1 MKLASIASVAYMCNA
16 FLSYNA
22 SAFSQYADRTIPGTS
37 SNSTSSIKSEVL
49 IGDSHVHPI
58 EIDGKHFYD
67 SFTKQR
73 FLIKGVDYQPGGSA
87 AYTRDADPLSDTDQ
101 CSRDIYLMQKLG
113 INTVR
118 VYTVNPKLNHDDCM
132 TMMAAAN
139 IYLILDVNSPFYSES
154 LNRYEPWTTYTPEYL
169 RHVFEVVDQFSRYNN
184 TLGFF
189 IGNEIVNDDR
199 SAASSPPYIRAVSR
213 DVKDYMYYNCPRMV
227 PIGYSAA
234 DDLKYRTQLPDFLT
248 CGDPETAID
257 FYGVNSYQWCGNQTI
272 KTSGYDVLIDDHR
285 DFKFPVFFS
294 EFGCNH
300 IQPRIFQEIE
310 ALYSPE
316 MSPTFDGGLVY
327 EYSQE
332 VNDYGLVQITEN
344 GDVYVRGEFE
354 TLQMQYVKASEAI
367 ESAMEAAKSSN
378 TEEMDNGAKLRS
390 GQKLKTACKPIYSYL
405 SGAEKAVPDSFGTDM
420 IKNGVRIK
428 RGRYNIDLLIE
439 TPVSKYS
446 IYGIDGKPIHDH
458 RISIVN
464 NFTLHASEL
473 GWVPREGVYRSR
485 NGDQVGQLKP
495 NKDRKRKGK
504 NGATKLVPRCIL
516 AAVLG
521 TLLIVVV

>member
-1 MKLASIASVAYMCNA
+1 MQLALITSFFSVSNA
-16 FLSYNA
+16 ILLYNTSLGSYLSGPE
-22 SAFSQYADRTIPGTS
+22 RP
-37 SNSTSSIKSEVL
+37 SSIKNETKPQV
-49 IGDSHVHPI
+49 GDSYVHPI

-67 SFTKQR
+67 SFTQER

-87 AYTRDADPLSDTDQ
+87 AYTRDSDPLSDTDQ
-101 CSRDIYLMQKLG
+101 CARDIYLMQQLG

-139 IYLILDVNSPFYSES
+139 IYLLLDVNSPFYSES

-169 RHVFEVVDQFSRYNN
+169 RHIFEVVDQFSRYNN

-189 IGNEIVNDDR
+189 VGNEVVNDDR

-234 DDLKYRTQLPDFLT
+234 DDLKYRTQLPHYLT

-272 KTSGYDVLIDDHR
+272 QSSGYDVLIEDHNQ
-285 DFKFPVFFS
+285 FNFPVFLS

-316 MSPTFDGGLVY
+316 MAATFDGGLVY
-327 EYSQE
+327 EFSQE
-332 VNDYGLVQITEN
+332 VNDYGLVQITSE
-344 GDVYVRGEFE
+344 GDAYIRGEFE
-354 TLQMQYVKASEAI
+354 TLQKQYSGATEAI
-367 ESAMEAAKSSN
+367 ENAANASQQTTASDLKQTKENRLTSN
-378 TEEMDNGAKLRS
+378 KKKG
-390 GQKLKTACKPIYSYL
+390 TACKAVYSHL
-405 SGAEKAVPDSFGTDM
+405 SGAGKLIPDSFGTEM
-420 IKNGVRIK
+420 IKNGVRVK
-428 RGRYNIDLLIE
+428 RGRYNTDLLIE
-439 TPVSKYS
+439 VPVSNHL
-446 IYGIDGKPIHDH
+446 IYGIDGRPISNPQ
-458 RISIVN
+458 ILIVN

-473 GWVPREGVYRSR
+473 GWAPREGVYHSQ
-485 NGDQVGQLKP
+485 NDDQVGRVKP
-495 NKDRKRKGK
+495 DKYRKQKGK
-504 NGATKLVPRCIL
+504 NGSTKLTPQFVMVS
-516 AAVLG
+516 VLG
-521 TLLIVVV
+521 IVSALVVSNL